1 MKFCITLWGICVML
15 ALGGGKALAYE
26 PGDTISVYTNSFR
39 LIFQRDIFSKRVG
52 RDIL

>member
-1 MKFCITLWGICVML
+1 MKFCITLWEICFML
-15 ALGGGKALAYE
+15 APGGRKALACE
-26 PGDTISVYTNSFR
+26 SGDTFSIYTNSFR

>member
-15 ALGGGKALAYE
+15 APGGRKALTRE
-26 PGDTISVYTNSFR
+26 PGDTLSVHTNSFR